1 MVNYRVAKAAA
12 CDHYKPTRTRTVQTM
27 KPSVAIAAISIILSS
42 PLASSQ
48 DQPIPAN
55 VLLEATSIRYTEM
68 KAAGIQERKSYSE
81 CCSWFA
87 SVGTPLKERSYPPSK
102 AYLVKV
108 KIDAR
113 ALTAYFLKD
122 TCERHG
128 IFDPSTECDEA
139 TLSQKVD
146 ASLAKGQIGD
156 LYGKYRAG
164 FNAYNGDELIRH
176 TEKFGGYDIYEFKRT
191 DGIDELVVGPMP
203 GNPTRFVL
211 GTDLGSIPVR
221 DFHR

>member
-1 MVNYRVAKAAA
+1 MIRSSISLATLSMIFLPLQTYAQDRS
-12 CDHYKPTRTRTVQTM
+12 PTF
-27 KPSVAIAAISIILSS
+27 
-42 PLASSQ
+42 
-48 DQPIPAN
+48 N
-55 VLLEATSIRYTEM
+55 LLIEATSVRYTEM
-68 KAAGIQERKSYSE
+68 KAAGIQEQKSYSE

-87 SVGTPLKERSYPPSK
+87 PVGTPLEQRSYPPAK

-108 KIDAR
+108 KINAR

-122 TCERHG
+122 SCERHG
-128 IFDPSTECDEA
+128 IFDSSTECDEA
-139 TLSQKVD
+139 TLARKVD

-176 TEKFGGYDIYEFKRT
+176 TAKFGGYEIYQFKRT
-191 DGIDELVVGPMP
+191 DGIDELIVGPMP

-211 GTDLGSIPVR
+211 GTDLGSVPVKGFGR
-221 DFHR
+221 

>member
-1 MVNYRVAKAAA
+1 MIKTSVSIVALS
-12 CDHYKPTRTRTVQTM
+12 TV
-27 KPSVAIAAISIILSS
+27 LLL
-42 PLASSQ
+42 PLALGQ
-48 DQPIPAN
+48 DLSAPAN
-55 VLLEATSIRYTEM
+55 LLLEATSVRYTEM
-68 KAAGIQERKSYSE
+68 KAAGIQEHKTYSE

-87 SVGTPLKERSYPPSK
+87 SVGTPWEERSYPPTT

-108 KIDAR
+108 KVDAR
-113 ALTAYFLKD
+113 ALTAYFLKNS
-122 TCERHG
+122 CERHG
-128 IFDPSTECDEA
+128 IFDSSTECDEA

-164 FNAYNGDELIRH
+164 FDAYNGDELIRH
-176 TEKFGGYDIYEFKRT
+176 TEKFGGYGIYEFKRT
-191 DGIDELVVGPMP
+191 GGIDELVVGPMP

>member
-1 MVNYRVAKAAA
+1 MIKISVSLAAL
-12 CDHYKPTRTRTVQTM
+12 
-27 KPSVAIAAISIILSS
+27 SIMFLS

-48 DQPIPAN
+48 DLQAPTSL
-55 VLLEATSIRYTEM
+55 LLEATSVRYTQM
-68 KAAGIQERKSYSE
+68 KAAGIQEQKSYSE

-87 SVGTPLKERSYPPSK
+87 SVGTPLEERSYPPSK

-113 ALTAYFLKD
+113 MLTAYFLKNS
-122 TCERHG
+122 CERHG
-128 IFDPSTECDEA
+128 IFDSSTECDEA
-139 TLSQKVD
+139 TLAQKVN

-176 TEKFGGYDIYEFKRT
+176 TVKFGGYGIYQFKRT

-211 GTDLGSIPVR
+211 GTDLGSIPVK
-221 DFHR
+221 DFRR